1 MSNLATSTQV
11 TDNTPFAG
19 LNCQNGTPA
28 AQSAPQIQQNVSKI
42 LNELGASAECKT
54 AMSNTMAESSASGGF
69 SGGGFGDMGFFGFGG
84 NFQSSSMATT
94 NTLKKAGCGDVV
106 TNIKS
111 VIDNISSINC
121 TLNKSSSTSSIA
133 ASANCSVI
141 LNVVQPPGYMAQ
153 LLAANEQLT
162 SQMTQLAALNTS
174 NLSTMLM
181 INNLIASMNDQI
193 SENESLM
200 GGSVDFFNS
209 TIAVAAST
217 QIRQLNQNVAQ
228 LTSNVK
234 QAYTNIVNASANQ
247 KISQNGGFGSSTAQI
262 KQLVSSAVQ
271 EQQQKINSNIS
282 ETLTSTSVEVQSESQ
297 IVITAPQ
304 SIVLVN
310 DTLTASSLI
319 DIVTTSL
326 TTSAIRM
333 GVQVASQLLTT
344 MATTQTTTQTNA
356 GESQPLIVL
365 KDAQGNAIGA
375 QMKSLNTI
383 AKVSNP
389 LTALS
394 GITSMGF
401 QGLEIF
407 GVIAVIGVV
416 VYLVV
421 THSNSSS
428 SASTAMTEEQADR
441 EAALNEPHA
450 GAKFRSAATYGRRNR
465 TRTRAASS
473 PPLSSASSNIPRHT
487 NGTPSA
493 PPTTSLRDDFVND
506 NALACRGTRQV
517 HTKHVIDLVAKGM
530 FVAWTVYCIYLM
542 SKDGLG
548 KMLGGIFSGNLLA
561 IFDIFGML
569 VPIIQL
575 IVGCACFYLYSWMFW
590 NEPGIFGP
598 LFKAHY

>member
-42 LNELGASAECKT
+42 LNALGASAECKT

-94 NTLKKAGCGDVV
+94 NTLQKAGCGDVV

-174 NLSTMLM
+174 NPSTMLM

-200 GGSVDFFNS
+200 GGSVDLFNS
-209 TIAVAAST
+209 TITVAAST

-282 ETLTSTSVEVQSESQ
+282 ETLTSTSVDVQSESQ

-310 DTLTASSLI
+310 DTLTTSSLI
-319 DIVTTSL
+319 DMVTTSL
-326 TTSAIRM
+326 TISAIRM
-333 GVQVASQLLTT
+333 GVQVALQLLTT

-356 GESQPLIVL
+356 GESQALNVL

-428 SASTAMTEEQADR
+428 SASTARTKEQADR
-441 EAALNEPHA
+441 EAEFNSHA
-450 GAKFRSAATYGRRNR
+450 GAKFRSAATYGTRH
-465 TRTRAASS
+465 RTRAASS
-473 PPLSSASSNIPRHT
+473 PPLSSASSKIPRHT

-493 PPTTSLRDDFVND
+493 PPTTSLRDDFVNG
-506 NALACRGTRQV
+506 NALACRDTRQV